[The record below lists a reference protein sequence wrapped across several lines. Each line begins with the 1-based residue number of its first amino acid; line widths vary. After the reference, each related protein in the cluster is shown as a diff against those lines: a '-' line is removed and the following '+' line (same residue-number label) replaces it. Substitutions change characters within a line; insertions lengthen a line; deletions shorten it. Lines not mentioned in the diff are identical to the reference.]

1 MNKTEIKQCINETIV
16 PNNEHG
22 ITAESLNLILN
33 EMVDNS
39 GEAGGND
46 DGIKNFVIYMD
57 DMDVIPF
64 ESFTLDHYLNV
75 VVPII
80 KEL

>member
-39 GEAGGND
+39 GEAGSGGSD
-46 DGIKNFVIYMD
+46 DGEEIFVFQY
-57 DMDVIPF
+57 PF
-64 ESFTLDHYLNV
+64 ILQEFDGFD
-75 VVPII
+75 
-80 KEL
+80 ELL

>member
-39 GEAGGND
+39 GEAGSGGSDND
-46 DGIKNFVIYMD
+46 ALMVMSDNGMFFDYSEMSMD
-57 DMDVIPF
+57 Q
-64 ESFTLDHYLNV
+64 
-75 VVPII
+75 
-80 KEL
+80 

>member
-39 GEAGGND
+39 GEAGSGGGND
-46 DGIKNFVIYMD
+46 ALTVMYDFGMFFDYTEASMD
-57 DMDVIPF
+57 Q
-64 ESFTLDHYLNV
+64 
-75 VVPII
+75 
-80 KEL
+80 

>member
-39 GEAGGND
+39 GETGSGGSDND
-46 DGIKNFVIYMD
+46 GEEMFVFQYPYNLQAFGVFD
-57 DMDVIPF
+57 DL
-64 ESFTLDHYLNV
+64 E
-75 VVPII
+75 
-80 KEL
+80 

>member
-39 GEAGGND
+39 GETGSGGGND
-46 DGIKNFVIYMD
+46 ALTVMYDAGMFFDYSEMSMD
-57 DMDVIPF
+57 Q
-64 ESFTLDHYLNV
+64 
-75 VVPII
+75 
-80 KEL
+80 